1 MPSEGGPVSPR
12 DPSTGLEEV
21 LADNANLRRHAS
33 SVAHDF
39 NNLLAVITGYAE
51 MMLRRLRP
59 DDPLRRNAEAI
70 KRATE
75 WGAALAQQF
84 LAGSRQPAPPPTP
97 VDLNQLVGNVAR
109 VLQPLLGE
117 SIELV
122 TRLDGE
128 LGRVSANPHQ
138 IGQVIMN
145 LVVNARDA
153 MPQGGRLTVET
164 ANVGQVVMLAVSDT
178 GCGMDNETRA
188 RLFEP
193 YFTTK
198 EPGRGTGVGLS
209 TVYDVV
215 TRCGGQISV
224 MSDAGAGATFKIYL
238 PRVPEPKA
246 PAEAS
251 ATPAATA
258 VPPTAGGKTV
268 LVVEN
273 EREVRDLIR
282 EILQLQNY
290 GVLEAS
296 DRDEALAL
304 SSQHAGGIDLMIVD
318 VGMPPS
324 LADEWVTRVRVTR
337 PDVKVLYV
345 SGYLAETGSVDVP
358 KLGLLLQ
365 KPFTVGAFTKAIGMV
380 MARPK

>member
-1 MPSEGGPVSPR
+1 MSEGGAVSAR
-12 DPSTGLEEV
+12 DPSARLEEA

-39 NNLLAVITGYAE
+39 NNLLAVITGYTE
-51 MMLRRLRP
+51 MMLKRLRP

-75 WGAALAQQF
+75 WGTALAQQI
-84 LAGSRQPAPPPTP
+84 LSGSRRVAPVPVP
-97 VDLNQLVGNVAR
+97 VDLNQLVGNVTR

-117 SIELV
+117 AIELV
-122 TRLDGE
+122 TRLSPS
-128 LGRVSANPHQ
+128 LARVSANPHR

-153 MPQGGRLTVET
+153 MPRGGRLTIET
-164 ANVGQVVMLAVSDT
+164 SNVGQAVMLAVGDT
-178 GCGMDNETRA
+178 GCGMDDETRA

-198 EPGRGTGVGLS
+198 EPGRGSGLGLA

-215 TRCGGQISV
+215 TQSGGQISV
-224 MSDAGAGATFKIYL
+224 TSDAGAGSTFKIYL
-238 PRVPEPKA
+238 PRVSEMTVEA
-246 PAEAS
+246 PAPPAM
-251 ATPAATA
+251 PAALA
-258 VPPTAGGKTV
+258 AEGRTV

-273 EREVRDLIR
+273 EREVRDLVR

-290 GVLEAS
+290 VVLEAS

-304 SSQHAGGIDLMIVD
+304 SEQHAGRIDLMVVD
-318 VGMPPS
+318 VGIPPS
-324 LADEWVTRVRVTR
+324 FADEWVVRVRASR
-337 PDVKVLYV
+337 PEIKVLYV
-345 SGYLAETGSVDVP
+345 SGYLSETGSVDGP
-358 KLGLLLQ
+358 KLGPLLQ
-365 KPFTVGAFTKAIGMV
+365 KPFTVGAFTKAIGLV
-380 MARPK
+380 LGRAK

>member
-1 MPSEGGPVSPR
+1 MTAEGGPVSPR
-12 DPSTGLEEV
+12 DPRAGLEAA
-21 LADNANLRRHAS
+21 LADNETLRRHAS

-39 NNLLAVITGYAE
+39 NNLLAVITGYTE
-51 MMLRRLRP
+51 IMLKRLRA

-75 WGAALAQQF
+75 WGAALAQQIF
-84 LAGSRQPAPPPTP
+84 AGSRRPPAPTS
-97 VDLNQLVGNVAR
+97 VDLNQLVGNVTR

-117 SIELV
+117 NVELV
-122 TRLDGE
+122 TRFDSA
-128 LGRVSANPHQ
+128 LGRVRANPHQ

-153 MPQGGRLTVET
+153 MPQGGRLTIET
-164 ANVGQVVMLAVSDT
+164 ANVGQVIMLAVSDT
-178 GCGMDNETRA
+178 GCGMDHETRA

-198 EPGRGTGVGLS
+198 EPGRGSGVGLA

-215 TRCGGQISV
+215 TQFGGQISV
-224 MSDAGAGATFKIYL
+224 MSDAGAGSTFKIYL
-238 PRVPEPKA
+238 PRVSEAA
-246 PAEAS
+246 PVE
-251 ATPAATA
+251 TPAVSMATA
-258 VPPTAGGKTV
+258 AAPTADGKTV

-290 GVLEAS
+290 VVLEDG
-296 DRDEALAL
+296 DRDEALAI
-304 SSQHAGGIDLMIVD
+304 SQQHGSRIDLMVVD
-318 VGMPPS
+318 VGIPLS
-324 LADEWVTRVRVTR
+324 LADEWVTRVRAVQ

-345 SGYLAETGSVDVP
+345 SGYLAEAGAADAP
-358 KLGLLLQ
+358 RLGLLLQ

-380 MARPK
+380 MTRAK

>member
-1 MPSEGGPVSPR
+1 MTSEGGAVSPR
-12 DPSTGLEEV
+12 DPSAGLEEA
-21 LADNANLRRHAS
+21 LADNASLRRHAS

-39 NNLLAVITGYAE
+39 NNLLSVITGYTE

-75 WGAALAQQF
+75 WGAALAQQI
-84 LAGSRQPAPPPTP
+84 LAGSRRPPAAPTP
-97 VDLNQLVGNVAR
+97 VDLNQLVGNVTR

-122 TRLDGE
+122 TRLDSG
-128 LGRVSANPHQ
+128 LGLVSANPHQ

-153 MPQGGRLTVET
+153 MPQGGRLTIET
-164 ANVGQVVMLAVSDT
+164 ANVSQVVMLAVSDT

-198 EPGRGTGVGLS
+198 EPGRGTGVGLA

-215 TRCGGQISV
+215 THLGGQISV
-224 MSDAGAGATFKIYL
+224 MSDAGAGSTFKIYL
-238 PRVPEPKA
+238 PRVPETAPTAEA
-246 PAEAS
+246 PAAPS
-251 ATPAATA
+251 GVGAPAD
-258 VPPTAGGKTV
+258 GKTV

-282 EILQLQNY
+282 EILQLQSY
-290 GVLEAS
+290 VVLEAS

-304 SSQHAGGIDLMIVD
+304 SSQHAGRIDLMVVD

-324 LADEWVTRVRVTR
+324 FADEWVARVRVTR
-337 PDVKVLYV
+337 PEIRVLYV
-345 SGYLAETGSVDVP
+345 SGYLADGGSVDAP

-380 MARPK
+380 MARAK

>member
-1 MPSEGGPVSPR
+1 MTSEGGAVSPR
-12 DPSTGLEEV
+12 DPSAGLEEA
-21 LADNANLRRHAS
+21 LADVASLRRHAS

-39 NNLLAVITGYAE
+39 NNLLSVITGYTE
-51 MMLRRLRP
+51 MMLRRLHP

-75 WGAALAQQF
+75 WGAALAQQI
-84 LAGSRQPAPPPTP
+84 LAGSRRPPPAPTP
-97 VDLNQLVGNVAR
+97 VELNQIVGNVTR
-109 VLQPLLGE
+109 VLQPLLGDN
-117 SIELV
+117 IELV
-122 TRLDGE
+122 TRLESE
-128 LGRVSANPHQ
+128 LGLVSANPHQ

-153 MPQGGRLTVET
+153 MPQGGRLTIET
-164 ANVGQVVMLAVSDT
+164 ANVSQVVMLAVSDT

-198 EPGRGTGVGLS
+198 EPGRGTGVGLA

-215 TRCGGQISV
+215 TQLGGQISV
-224 MSDAGAGATFKIYL
+224 MSDAGAGSTFKIYL
-238 PRVPEPKA
+238 PRVLETAVETPVA
-246 PAEAS
+246 PPGAS
-251 ATPAATA
+251 AP
-258 VPPTAGGKTV
+258 VDSKTV

-290 GVLEAS
+290 VVLEAS

-304 SSQHAGGIDLMIVD
+304 CSQHADRIDLMVVD

-324 LADEWVTRVRVTR
+324 FADEWVTRVRAAR
-337 PDVKVLYV
+337 PDVRVLYV
-345 SGYLAETGSVDVP
+345 SGYLAEGGSVDAP
-358 KLGLLLQ
+358 RLGLLLQ
-365 KPFTVGAFTKAIGMV
+365 KPFTVGAFSKAISMV
-380 MARPK
+380 MTRAK

>member
-1 MPSEGGPVSPR
+1 MSPR
-12 DPSTGLEEV
+12 DPSAGLEEA
-21 LADNANLRRHAS
+21 LADNASLRRHAS

-39 NNLLAVITGYAE
+39 NNLLSVITGYTE
-51 MMLRRLRP
+51 MILRRLRP

-75 WGAALAQQF
+75 WGAALAQQI
-84 LAGSRQPAPPPTP
+84 LAGSRRPPAAPTP
-97 VDLNQLVGNVAR
+97 VDLNQLVGNVTR
-109 VLQPLLGE
+109 VLQPLLGDT
-117 SIELV
+117 IELV
-122 TRLDGE
+122 ARLESG
-128 LGRVSANPHQ
+128 LGLVSANPHQ

-153 MPQGGRLTVET
+153 MPQGGRLTIET
-164 ANVGQVVMLAVSDT
+164 ANVSQVVMLAVSDT

-198 EPGRGTGVGLS
+198 EPGRGTGVGLA

-215 TRCGGQISV
+215 THLGGQISV
-224 MSDAGAGATFKIYL
+224 MSDAGAGSTFKIYL
-238 PRVPEPKA
+238 PRVPEPAPTVDA
-246 PAEAS
+246 PAVPSVGA
-251 ATPAATA
+251 PADS
-258 VPPTAGGKTV
+258 KTV

-282 EILQLQNY
+282 EILQMQSY
-290 GVLEAS
+290 VVLEAS

-304 SSQHAGGIDLMIVD
+304 STQHAGRIDLMVVD

-324 LADEWVTRVRVTR
+324 SADEWITRVRITR
-337 PDVKVLYV
+337 PEVRVLYV
-345 SGYLAETGSVDVP
+345 SGYLAETGSVNAP
-358 KLGLLLQ
+358 KLGLMLQ

-380 MARPK
+380 MNRAK

>member
-1 MPSEGGPVSPR
+1 MTSEGGAVSPR
-12 DPSTGLEEV
+12 DPSAGLEEA
-21 LADNANLRRHAS
+21 LADNASLRRHAS

-39 NNLLAVITGYAE
+39 NNLLSVITGYTE

-75 WGAALAQQF
+75 WGAALAQQI
-84 LAGSRQPAPPPTP
+84 LAGSRRPPAAPTP
-97 VDLNQLVGNVAR
+97 VDLNQLVGNVTR

-122 TRLDGE
+122 TRLDSE
-128 LGRVSANPHQ
+128 LGLVSANPHQ

-153 MPQGGRLTVET
+153 MPQGGRLTLET
-164 ANVGQVVMLAVSDT
+164 ANVSQVVMLAVSDT

-198 EPGRGTGVGLS
+198 EPGRGTGVGLA

-215 TRCGGQISV
+215 THLGGQISV
-224 MSDAGAGATFKIYL
+224 MSDAGAGSTFKIYL
-238 PRVPEPKA
+238 PRIPEPAPTAEA
-246 PAEAS
+246 PAAPS
-251 ATPAATA
+251 GVGAPAD
-258 VPPTAGGKTV
+258 GKTV

-273 EREVRDLIR
+273 EPEVRDLIR
-282 EILQLQNY
+282 EILQLQSY
-290 GVLEAS
+290 VVLEAS

-304 SSQHAGGIDLMIVD
+304 SSQHAGRIDLMVVD
-318 VGMPPS
+318 VGVPPS
-324 LADEWVTRVRVTR
+324 FADEWVARVRVTR
-337 PDVKVLYV
+337 PEVRVLYV
-345 SGYLAETGSVDVP
+345 SGYLAESGSVDAP

-365 KPFTVGAFTKAIGMV
+365 KPFTVSAFTKAIGLV
-380 MARPK
+380 MARAK

>member
-1 MPSEGGPVSPR
+1 MTSEGGVSPR
-12 DPSTGLEEV
+12 DPSAGLEEV
-21 LADNANLRRHAS
+21 LADNASLRRHAT

-39 NNLLAVITGYAE
+39 NNLLSVITGYAE

-75 WGAALAQQF
+75 WGAGLAQQI
-84 LAGSRQPAPPPTP
+84 LAGSRRPSATPKP
-97 VDLNQLVGNVAR
+97 VDLNQLVGTVAR
-109 VLQPLLGE
+109 VLQPLLGDA
-117 SIELV
+117 IELV
-122 TRLDGE
+122 TRLESG
-128 LGRVSANPHQ
+128 LGLVSANPHQ
-138 IGQVIMN
+138 IGQVMMN

-153 MPQGGRLTVET
+153 MPEGGRLTIET
-164 ANVGQVVMLAVSDT
+164 ANVSQVVMLAVSDT
-178 GCGMDNETRA
+178 GCGMDRETRA

-198 EPGRGTGVGLS
+198 APGRGTGVGLA

-215 TRCGGQISV
+215 TQLGGQISV
-224 MSDAGAGATFKIYL
+224 MSDAGIGSTFKIYL
-238 PRVPEPKA
+238 PRVRQTVPTVEA
-246 PAEAS
+246 PAIPSGAG
-251 ATPAATA
+251 APAD
-258 VPPTAGGKTV
+258 GKTV
-268 LVVEN
+268 LVVES

-290 GVLEAS
+290 VVLEAS

-304 SSQHAGGIDLMIVD
+304 SSQHAGRIDLMVVD

-324 LADEWVTRVRVTR
+324 FADEWVTRVRATR
-337 PDVKVLYV
+337 PEVRVLYV
-345 SGYLAETGSVDVP
+345 SGYLAEAGSISAP

-365 KPFTVGAFTKAIGMV
+365 KPFTVGAFTKAIDMV
-380 MARPK
+380 TTPAK

>member
-1 MPSEGGPVSPR
+1 MSEGGAVSAR
-12 DPSTGLEEV
+12 DPSARLEEA

-39 NNLLAVITGYAE
+39 NNLLAVITGYTE
-51 MMLRRLRP
+51 MMLKRLRV

-75 WGAALAQQF
+75 WGAALAQQI
-84 LAGSRQPAPPPTP
+84 LSGSRRAAPAPVP
-97 VDLNQLVGNVAR
+97 VDLNQLVGNVTR

-117 SIELV
+117 AIELV
-122 TRLDGE
+122 TRLSPS
-128 LGRVSANPHQ
+128 LARVSANPHR

-153 MPQGGRLTVET
+153 MPSGGRLTIET
-164 ANVGQVVMLAVSDT
+164 SNVGQTVMLAVGDT
-178 GCGMDNETRA
+178 GSGMDDETRA

-198 EPGRGTGVGLS
+198 EPGRGSGLGLA

-215 TRCGGQISV
+215 TQCGGQISV
-224 MSDAGAGATFKIYL
+224 TSDAGAGSTFKIYL
-238 PRVPEPKA
+238 PRVPETTA
-246 PAEAS
+246 PAE
-251 ATPAATA
+251 TPAAPAMPA
-258 VPPTAGGKTV
+258 VPVPEVRTV

-290 GVLEAS
+290 VVLEAG
-296 DRDEALAL
+296 DRDEALAF
-304 SSQHAGGIDLMIVD
+304 SEQHAGRIDLMVVD
-318 VGMPPS
+318 VGIPPS
-324 LADEWVTRVRVTR
+324 FADEWVVRVRASR
-337 PDVKVLYV
+337 PEIKVLYV
-345 SGYLAETGSVDVP
+345 SGYLSETASVDAP
-358 KLGLLLQ
+358 KLGPLLQ
-365 KPFTVGAFTKAIGMV
+365 KPFTVGAFTKAIGLV
-380 MARPK
+380 LGRPK

>member
-1 MPSEGGPVSPR
+1 MSEGGAVSAR
-12 DPSTGLEEV
+12 DPSARLEEA

-39 NNLLAVITGYAE
+39 NNLLAVITGYTE
-51 MMLRRLRP
+51 MMLKRLRA

-75 WGAALAQQF
+75 WGSALAQQI
-84 LAGSRQPAPPPTP
+84 LSGSRRAAPAPVP
-97 VDLNQLVGNVAR
+97 VDLNQLVGNVTR

-117 SIELV
+117 AIELV
-122 TRLDGE
+122 TRLSPS
-128 LGRVSANPHQ
+128 LARVSANPHR

-153 MPQGGRLTVET
+153 MPSGGRLTIET
-164 ANVGQVVMLAVSDT
+164 SNVGQTVMLAVGDT
-178 GCGMDNETRA
+178 GSGMDDETRA

-198 EPGRGTGVGLS
+198 EPGRGSGLGLA

-215 TRCGGQISV
+215 TQCGGQISV
-224 MSDAGAGATFKIYL
+224 TSDAGAGSTFKIYL
-238 PRVPEPKA
+238 PRVPETTA
-246 PAEAS
+246 PAE
-251 ATPAATA
+251 TPAAPA
-258 VPPTAGGKTV
+258 MPAAPVPEVRTV

-290 GVLEAS
+290 VVLEAG
-296 DRDEALAL
+296 DRDEALAF
-304 SSQHAGGIDLMIVD
+304 SEQHAGRIDLMVVD
-318 VGMPPS
+318 VGIPPS
-324 LADEWVTRVRVTR
+324 FADEWVVRVRASH
-337 PDVKVLYV
+337 PEIKVLYV
-345 SGYLAETGSVDVP
+345 SGYLSETASFDAP
-358 KLGLLLQ
+358 KLGPLLQ
-365 KPFTVGAFTKAIGMV
+365 KPFTVGAFTKAIGLV
-380 MARPK
+380 LGRPK

>member
-1 MPSEGGPVSPR
+1 MSPR
-12 DPSTGLEEV
+12 DPSAGLEEA
-21 LADNANLRRHAS
+21 LADNASLRRHAS

-39 NNLLAVITGYAE
+39 NNLLSVITGYTE
-51 MMLRRLRP
+51 MILRRLRP

-75 WGAALAQQF
+75 WGAALAQQI
-84 LAGSRQPAPPPTP
+84 LAGSRRPPAAPTP
-97 VDLNQLVGNVAR
+97 VDLNQLVGNVTR
-109 VLQPLLGE
+109 VLHPLLGDN
-117 SIELV
+117 IELV
-122 TRLDGE
+122 AQLESG
-128 LGRVSANPHQ
+128 LGLVSANPHQ

-153 MPQGGRLTVET
+153 MPQGGRLTIET
-164 ANVGQVVMLAVSDT
+164 ANVSQVVMLAVSDT

-198 EPGRGTGVGLS
+198 EPGRGTGVGLA

-215 TRCGGQISV
+215 THLGGQISV
-224 MSDAGAGATFKIYL
+224 MSDAGAGSTFKIYL
-238 PRVPEPKA
+238 PRVRETNHTVEA
-246 PAEAS
+246 PAVPSGGA
-251 ATPAATA
+251 PADS
-258 VPPTAGGKTV
+258 KTV

-282 EILQLQNY
+282 EILQMQSY
-290 GVLEAS
+290 VVLEAS

-304 SSQHAGGIDLMIVD
+304 SSQHTGRIDLMVVD

-324 LADEWVTRVRVTR
+324 SADEWITHVRTTR
-337 PDVKVLYV
+337 PEVRVLYV
-345 SGYLAETGSVDVP
+345 SGYLAETGSVNAP

-365 KPFTVGAFTKAIGMV
+365 KPFTVGAFTKAISMV
-380 MARPK
+380 MNRTK

>member
-1 MPSEGGPVSPR
+1 MSEGGAVSAS
-12 DPSTGLEEV
+12 DPSARLEEA

-39 NNLLAVITGYAE
+39 NNLLAVITGYTE
-51 MMLRRLRP
+51 MMLKRLRA

-75 WGAALAQQF
+75 WGSALAQQI
-84 LAGSRQPAPPPTP
+84 LSGSRRAAPAPVP
-97 VDLNQLVGNVAR
+97 VDLNQLVGNVTR

-117 SIELV
+117 AIELV
-122 TRLDGE
+122 TRLSPS
-128 LGRVSANPHQ
+128 LARVSANPHR

-153 MPQGGRLTVET
+153 MPSGGRLTIET
-164 ANVGQVVMLAVSDT
+164 SNVGQTVMLAVGDT
-178 GCGMDNETRA
+178 GSGMDDETRA

-198 EPGRGTGVGLS
+198 EPGRGSGLGLA

-215 TRCGGQISV
+215 TQCGGQISV
-224 MSDAGAGATFKIYL
+224 TSDAGAGSTFKIYL
-238 PRVPEPKA
+238 PRVPETTA
-246 PAEAS
+246 PAE
-251 ATPAATA
+251 TPAAPA
-258 VPPTAGGKTV
+258 MPAAPAPEARTV

-290 GVLEAS
+290 VVLEAG
-296 DRDEALAL
+296 DRDEALAF
-304 SSQHAGGIDLMIVD
+304 SEQHAGRIDLMVVD
-318 VGMPPS
+318 VGIPPS
-324 LADEWVTRVRVTR
+324 FADEWVARVRASR
-337 PDVKVLYV
+337 PEIKVLYV
-345 SGYLAETGSVDVP
+345 SGYLSETASVDAP
-358 KLGLLLQ
+358 KLGPLLQ
-365 KPFTVGAFTKAIGMV
+365 KPFTVGAFTKAIGLV
-380 MARPK
+380 LGRSK

>member
-1 MPSEGGPVSPR
+1 MSESGAVSAR
-12 DPSTGLEEV
+12 DPSARLEEA

-39 NNLLAVITGYAE
+39 NNLLAVITGYTE
-51 MMLRRLRP
+51 MMLKRLRA

-75 WGAALAQQF
+75 WGSALAQQI
-84 LAGSRQPAPPPTP
+84 LSGSRRAAPAPVP
-97 VDLNQLVGNVAR
+97 VDLNQLVGNVTR

-117 SIELV
+117 AIELV
-122 TRLDGE
+122 TRLSPS
-128 LGRVSANPHQ
+128 LARVSANPHR

-153 MPQGGRLTVET
+153 MPSGGRLTIET
-164 ANVGQVVMLAVSDT
+164 SNVGQTVMLAVGDT
-178 GCGMDNETRA
+178 GSGMDDETRA

-198 EPGRGTGVGLS
+198 EPGRGSGLGLA

-215 TRCGGQISV
+215 TQCGGQISV
-224 MSDAGAGATFKIYL
+224 TSDAGAGSTFKIYL
-238 PRVPEPKA
+238 PRVPETAA
-246 PAEAS
+246 PAETS
-251 ATPAATA
+251 AAPAIPAAPA
-258 VPPTAGGKTV
+258 PEVRTV

-290 GVLEAS
+290 VVLEAG
-296 DRDEALAL
+296 DRDEALAF
-304 SSQHAGGIDLMIVD
+304 SAQHAGRIDLMVVD
-318 VGMPPS
+318 VGIPPS
-324 LADEWVTRVRVTR
+324 FADEWVVRVRASR
-337 PDVKVLYV
+337 PEIKVLYV
-345 SGYLAETGSVDVP
+345 SGYLSETASVNAP
-358 KLGLLLQ
+358 NLGPLLQ
-365 KPFTVGAFTKAIGMV
+365 KPFTVGAFTKAIGLV
-380 MARPK
+380 LGRPKY

>member
-1 MPSEGGPVSPR
+1 MTSEGGAVSPR
-12 DPSTGLEEV
+12 DPSAGLEEA
-21 LADNANLRRHAS
+21 LADNASLRRHAS

-39 NNLLAVITGYAE
+39 NNLLSVITGYTE

-75 WGAALAQQF
+75 WGAALAQQI
-84 LAGSRQPAPPPTP
+84 LAGSRRPPAAPTP
-97 VDLNQLVGNVAR
+97 VDLNQLVGNVTR

-122 TRLDGE
+122 TRLDSE
-128 LGRVSANPHQ
+128 LGLVSANPHQ

-153 MPQGGRLTVET
+153 MPQGGRLTLET
-164 ANVGQVVMLAVSDT
+164 ANVSQVVMLAVSDT

-198 EPGRGTGVGLS
+198 EPGRGTGVGLA

-215 TRCGGQISV
+215 THLGGQISV
-224 MSDAGAGATFKIYL
+224 MSDAGAGSTFKIYL
-238 PRVPEPKA
+238 PRIPETAPTAEA
-246 PAEAS
+246 PAAPS
-251 ATPAATA
+251 GVGAPAD
-258 VPPTAGGKTV
+258 GKTV

-273 EREVRDLIR
+273 EPEVRDLIR
-282 EILQLQNY
+282 EILQLQSY
-290 GVLEAS
+290 VVLEAS

-304 SSQHAGGIDLMIVD
+304 SSQHAGRIDLMVVD
-318 VGMPPS
+318 VGVPPS
-324 LADEWVTRVRVTR
+324 FADEWVARVRVTR
-337 PDVKVLYV
+337 PEVRVLYV
-345 SGYLAETGSVDVP
+345 SGYLAESGSVDAP

-365 KPFTVGAFTKAIGMV
+365 KPFTVSAFTKAIGLV
-380 MARPK
+380 MARAK

>member
-1 MPSEGGPVSPR
+1 MTPEGGAVSAR
-12 DPSTGLEEV
+12 DPRARLEEA
-21 LADNANLRRHAS
+21 LADNASLRRHAS

-39 NNLLAVITGYAE
+39 NNLLAVITGYTE
-51 MMLRRLRP
+51 MMLRRLRQ

-75 WGAALAQQF
+75 WGAALAQQI
-84 LAGSRQPAPPPTP
+84 LAGSRRPPAPTP
-97 VDLNQLVGNVAR
+97 VDLNQLVGNVTR
-109 VLQPLLGE
+109 VLQPLLGDN
-117 SIELV
+117 IELL
-122 TRLDGE
+122 TRLDSG
-128 LGRVSANPHQ
+128 LRRVSANPHQ

-153 MPQGGRLTVET
+153 MPQGGHLTIET

-198 EPGRGTGVGLS
+198 EPGRGSGVGLA

-215 TRCGGQISV
+215 TQFGGQISV
-224 MSDAGAGATFKIYL
+224 MSDAGAGSTFKIYL
-238 PRVPEPKA
+238 PRAPEATAPVEA
-246 PAEAS
+246 PATS
-251 ATPAATA
+251 SVPAA
-258 VPPTAGGKTV
+258 VVDGKTV
-268 LVVEN
+268 LVVED

-290 GVLEAS
+290 VVLEAS

-304 SSQHAGGIDLMIVD
+304 SSQHASRIDLMVVD
-318 VGMPPS
+318 VGTPS
-324 LADEWVTRVRVTR
+324 SFADEWVTRVRAVR
-337 PDVKVLYV
+337 PEIKVLYV
-345 SGYLAETGSVDVP
+345 SGYLAEAGSADAP

-380 MARPK
+380 LNGPT

>member
-1 MPSEGGPVSPR
+1 MTSEGGAVSPR
-12 DPSTGLEEV
+12 DPSAGLEEA
-21 LADNANLRRHAS
+21 LADNASLRRHAS

-39 NNLLAVITGYAE
+39 NNLLSVITGYTE
-51 MMLRRLRP
+51 MLLRRLRP

-75 WGAALAQQF
+75 WGAALTQQI
-84 LAGSRQPAPPPTP
+84 LAGSRRPAAAPTP
-97 VDLNQLVGNVAR
+97 VDLNQLVGNVTR

-122 TRLDGE
+122 TRLDSG
-128 LGRVSANPHQ
+128 LGLVSANPHQ

-153 MPQGGRLTVET
+153 MPQGGRLTIET
-164 ANVGQVVMLAVSDT
+164 ANVSQVVMLAVSDT
-178 GCGMDNETRA
+178 GCGMDHETRA

-198 EPGRGTGVGLS
+198 EPGRGTGVGLA

-215 TRCGGQISV
+215 THLGGQISV
-224 MSDAGAGATFKIYL
+224 RSDAGAGSTFKIYL
-238 PRVPEPKA
+238 PRVPETAQTAEA
-246 PAEAS
+246 PAAPS
-251 ATPAATA
+251 GVGAPAD
-258 VPPTAGGKTV
+258 GKTV

-290 GVLEAS
+290 VVLEAS

-304 SSQHAGGIDLMIVD
+304 SSQHAGRIDLMVVD
-318 VGMPPS
+318 VGVPPS
-324 LADEWVTRVRVTR
+324 FADEWVARVRVTR
-337 PDVKVLYV
+337 PEVRVLYV
-345 SGYLAETGSVDVP
+345 SGYLAEAGSVDAP

-380 MARPK
+380 MARAK

>member
-1 MPSEGGPVSPR
+1 MSEGGAVSAR
-12 DPSTGLEEV
+12 DPSARLEEA

-39 NNLLAVITGYAE
+39 NNLLAVITGYTE
-51 MMLRRLRP
+51 MMLKRLRA

-75 WGAALAQQF
+75 WGSALAQQI
-84 LAGSRQPAPPPTP
+84 LSGSRRAAPAPVP
-97 VDLNQLVGNVAR
+97 VDLNQLVGNVTR

-117 SIELV
+117 AIELV
-122 TRLDGE
+122 TRLSPS
-128 LGRVSANPHQ
+128 LARVSANPHR

-153 MPQGGRLTVET
+153 MPSGGRLTIET
-164 ANVGQVVMLAVSDT
+164 SNVGQTVMLAVGDT
-178 GCGMDNETRA
+178 GSGMDDETRA

-198 EPGRGTGVGLS
+198 EPGRGSGLGLA

-215 TRCGGQISV
+215 TQCGGQISV
-224 MSDAGAGATFKIYL
+224 TSDAGAGSTFKIYL
-238 PRVPEPKA
+238 PRVPETTA
-246 PAEAS
+246 PAE
-251 ATPAATA
+251 TPAAPAMPATP
-258 VPPTAGGKTV
+258 VPEVRTV

-290 GVLEAS
+290 VVLEAG
-296 DRDEALAL
+296 DRDEALAF
-304 SSQHAGGIDLMIVD
+304 SEQHAGRIDLMVVD
-318 VGMPPS
+318 VGIPPS
-324 LADEWVTRVRVTR
+324 FADEWVARVRASR
-337 PDVKVLYV
+337 PEIKVLYV
-345 SGYLAETGSVDVP
+345 SGYLSETASVDAP
-358 KLGLLLQ
+358 KLGPLLQ
-365 KPFTVGAFTKAIGMV
+365 KPFTVGAFTKAIGLV
-380 MARPK
+380 LGRPK

>member
-1 MPSEGGPVSPR
+1 MTSESGAVSAR
-12 DPSTGLEEV
+12 EQIARLEEA
-21 LADNANLRRHAS
+21 LADNASLRRHAS

-39 NNLLAVITGYAE
+39 NNLLAVITGYTE
-51 MMLRRLRP
+51 MILRRLHT

-75 WGAALAQQF
+75 WGAALAQQV
-84 LAGSRQPAPPPTP
+84 LAGNRRPQSAPAP
-97 VDLNQLVGNVAR
+97 VELNQIVGNVTR
-109 VLQPLLGE
+109 VLQPLLGDT
-117 SIELV
+117 IELV
-122 TRLDGE
+122 TRLDSE

-153 MPQGGRLTVET
+153 MPGGGRLTIET

-178 GCGMDNETRA
+178 GFGMDDETRA

-198 EPGRGTGVGLS
+198 EPGRGSGVGLA

-215 TRCGGQISV
+215 TQFGGQISV
-224 MSDAGAGATFKIYL
+224 MSDAGAGSTFKIYL
-238 PRVPEPKA
+238 PRVQEPA
-246 PAEAS
+246 PPVETPGTAPV
-251 ATPAATA
+251 PAA
-258 VPPTAGGKTV
+258 PPVDGKTV

-282 EILQLQNY
+282 EILQLQNHV
-290 GVLEAS
+290 VLEAG

-304 SSQHAGGIDLMIVD
+304 SKQHIGRIDLMVVD
-318 VGMPPS
+318 VGIPPS
-324 LADEWVTRVRVTR
+324 FADEWVRRVRAAR
-337 PDVKVLYV
+337 PEIKVLYV
-345 SGYLAETGSVDVP
+345 SGYLTDAASVDAP
-358 KLGLLLQ
+358 KLGPLLQ
-365 KPFTVGAFTKAIGMV
+365 KPFTVGAFTKAIGLV
-380 MARPK
+380 LSRPK

>member
-1 MPSEGGPVSPR
+1 MTPEGGGVSPR
-12 DPSTGLEEV
+12 DPSAGLEEA
-21 LADNANLRRHAS
+21 LADNASLRRHAS

-39 NNLLAVITGYAE
+39 NNLLSVITGYTE
-51 MMLRRLRP
+51 MILRRLRP

-75 WGAALAQQF
+75 WGAALAQQI
-84 LAGSRQPAPPPTP
+84 LAGSRRPPAAPSP
-97 VDLNQLVGNVAR
+97 VDLNQVVGNVTR
-109 VLQPLLGE
+109 VLQPLLGD

-122 TRLDGE
+122 TRLESG
-128 LGRVSANPHQ
+128 LGLVSANPHQ

-153 MPQGGRLTVET
+153 MPQGGRLIIET

-198 EPGRGTGVGLS
+198 EPGRGTGVGLA

-215 TRCGGQISV
+215 THLGGQISV
-224 MSDAGAGATFKIYL
+224 MSDAGAGSTFKIYL
-238 PRVPEPKA
+238 PRISETAPMAEA
-246 PAEAS
+246 PAAPS
-251 ATPAATA
+251 STGTLADS
-258 VPPTAGGKTV
+258 KTV

-282 EILQLQNY
+282 EILQLQGY
-290 GVLEAS
+290 VVLEAS

-304 SSQHAGGIDLMIVD
+304 VSRHAGRIDLMVVD

-324 LADEWVTRVRVTR
+324 FADEWVSRVRSAR
-337 PDVKVLYV
+337 PEIRVLYV
-345 SGYLAETGSVDVP
+345 SGYLAEAGSVDAP

-365 KPFTVGAFTKAIGMV
+365 KPFTVGAFTKAITMV
-380 MARPK
+380 MTRAK

>member
-1 MPSEGGPVSPR
+1 MTSEGGVFRR
-12 DPSTGLEEV
+12 DPSTGLEEA
-21 LADNANLRRHAS
+21 LADNASLRRRAS

-39 NNLLAVITGYAE
+39 NNLLSVITGYTE
-51 MMLRRLRP
+51 MILRRLRP

-75 WGAALAQQF
+75 WGAALAQQI
-84 LAGSRQPAPPPTP
+84 LVGNRRPSAAPTP
-97 VDLNQLVGNVAR
+97 IDLNQLVGTVAR
-109 VLQPLLGE
+109 VLQPLLGDT
-117 SIELV
+117 IELV
-122 TRLDGE
+122 TRLESG
-128 LGRVSANPHQ
+128 LGLISANPHQ

-153 MPQGGRLTVET
+153 MPQGGRLTIET
-164 ANVGQVVMLAVSDT
+164 ANVSQVVMLAVSDT
-178 GCGMDNETRA
+178 GCGMDKETRA

-198 EPGRGTGVGLS
+198 EPGRGTGVGLA

-215 TRCGGQISV
+215 TQLGGQISV
-224 MSDAGAGATFKIYL
+224 MSDAGVGSTFKIYL
-238 PRVPEPKA
+238 PRVRETVPAVEA
-246 PAEAS
+246 PAIPSGAG
-251 ATPAATA
+251 AL
-258 VPPTAGGKTV
+258 AGGKTV
-268 LVVEN
+268 LVVES

-290 GVLEAS
+290 VVLEAS

-304 SSQHAGGIDLMIVD
+304 SSQHAGRIDLMVAD

-324 LADEWVTRVRVTR
+324 FADEWVTRVRATR
-337 PDVKVLYV
+337 PEVRVLYV
-345 SGYLAETGSVDVP
+345 SGYLAEAGSVDAP

-365 KPFTVGAFTKAIGMV
+365 KPFTVGAFTKAINMV
-380 MARPK
+380 TTQTK

>member
-1 MPSEGGPVSPR
+1 MTSEGGAVSPR
-12 DPSTGLEEV
+12 DPSAGLEEA
-21 LADNANLRRHAS
+21 LADNASLRRHAS

-39 NNLLAVITGYAE
+39 NNLLSVITGYTE

-75 WGAALAQQF
+75 WGAALAQQI
-84 LAGSRQPAPPPTP
+84 LAGSRRPPAAPTP
-97 VDLNQLVGNVAR
+97 VDLNQLVGNVTR

-122 TRLDGE
+122 TRLDSA
-128 LGRVSANPHQ
+128 LGLVSANPHQ

-153 MPQGGRLTVET
+153 MPQGGRLTLET
-164 ANVGQVVMLAVSDT
+164 ANVSQVVMLAVSDT

-198 EPGRGTGVGLS
+198 EPGRGTGVGLA

-215 TRCGGQISV
+215 THLGGQISV
-224 MSDAGAGATFKIYL
+224 MSDAGAGSTFKIYL
-238 PRVPEPKA
+238 PRVPETAPTAEA
-246 PAEAS
+246 PAAPS
-251 ATPAATA
+251 GVGAPAD
-258 VPPTAGGKTV
+258 GKTV

-282 EILQLQNY
+282 EILQLQSY
-290 GVLEAS
+290 VVLEAS

-304 SSQHAGGIDLMIVD
+304 SSQHAGRIDLMVVD
-318 VGMPPS
+318 VGVPPS
-324 LADEWVTRVRVTR
+324 FADEWVARVRVTR
-337 PDVKVLYV
+337 PEVRVLYV
-345 SGYLAETGSVDVP
+345 SGYLAESGSVDAP

-380 MARPK
+380 MARAK

>member
-1 MPSEGGPVSPR
+1 MSEGGAVSAH
-12 DPSTGLEEV
+12 DPSARLEEA

-39 NNLLAVITGYAE
+39 NNLLAVITGYTE
-51 MMLRRLRP
+51 MMLKRLRA

-75 WGAALAQQF
+75 WGSALAQQI
-84 LAGSRQPAPPPTP
+84 LSGSRRAAPAPVP
-97 VDLNQLVGNVAR
+97 VDLNQLVGNVTR

-117 SIELV
+117 AIELV
-122 TRLDGE
+122 TRLSPS
-128 LGRVSANPHQ
+128 LARVSANPHR

-153 MPQGGRLTVET
+153 MPSGGRLTIET
-164 ANVGQVVMLAVSDT
+164 SNVGQTVMLAVGDT
-178 GCGMDNETRA
+178 GSGMDDETRA

-198 EPGRGTGVGLS
+198 EPGRGSGLGLA

-215 TRCGGQISV
+215 TQCGGQISV
-224 MSDAGAGATFKIYL
+224 TSDAGAGSTFKIYL
-238 PRVPEPKA
+238 PRVPETTA
-246 PAEAS
+246 PAE
-251 ATPAATA
+251 TPAAPPMPA
-258 VPPTAGGKTV
+258 APVPEVRTV

-290 GVLEAS
+290 VVLEAG
-296 DRDEALAL
+296 DRDEALAF
-304 SSQHAGGIDLMIVD
+304 SEQHAGRIDLMVVD
-318 VGMPPS
+318 VGIPPS
-324 LADEWVTRVRVTR
+324 FADEWVVRVRASR
-337 PDVKVLYV
+337 PEIKVLYV
-345 SGYLAETGSVDVP
+345 SGYLSETASVDAP
-358 KLGLLLQ
+358 KLGPLLQ
-365 KPFTVGAFTKAIGMV
+365 KPFTVGAFTKAIGLV
-380 MARPK
+380 LGRPK

>member
-1 MPSEGGPVSPR
+1 MSESGAVSAR
-12 DPSTGLEEV
+12 DPSARLEEA

-39 NNLLAVITGYAE
+39 NNLLAVITGYTE
-51 MMLRRLRP
+51 MMLKRLRA

-75 WGAALAQQF
+75 WGSALAQQI
-84 LAGSRQPAPPPTP
+84 LSGSRRGAPAPVP
-97 VDLNQLVGNVAR
+97 VDLNQLVGNVTR

-117 SIELV
+117 AIELV
-122 TRLDGE
+122 TRLSPS
-128 LGRVSANPHQ
+128 LARVSANPHR

-153 MPQGGRLTVET
+153 MPSGGRLTIET
-164 ANVGQVVMLAVSDT
+164 SNVGQTVMLAVGDT
-178 GCGMDNETRA
+178 GSGMDDETRA

-198 EPGRGTGVGLS
+198 EPGRGSGLGLA

-215 TRCGGQISV
+215 TQCGGEISV
-224 MSDAGAGATFKIYL
+224 TSDAGAGSTFKIYL
-238 PRVPEPKA
+238 PRVPETIA
-246 PAEAS
+246 PAE
-251 ATPAATA
+251 TPA
-258 VPPTAGGKTV
+258 VPAMPAAPAPEARTV

-290 GVLEAS
+290 VVLEAG
-296 DRDEALAL
+296 DRDEALAF
-304 SSQHAGGIDLMIVD
+304 SEQHSGRIDLMVVD
-318 VGMPPS
+318 VEIPPS
-324 LADEWVTRVRVTR
+324 FADEWVVRVRASR
-337 PDVKVLYV
+337 PEIKVLYV
-345 SGYLAETGSVDVP
+345 SGYLSETASVETP
-358 KLGLLLQ
+358 KLGPLLQ
-365 KPFTVGAFTKAIGMV
+365 KPFTVGAFTKAIGLV
-380 MARPK
+380 LGRPK